1 MPLVTCADCKTEHS
15 DEASAC
21 PKCGKPNTPASKK
34 KTSPIAM
41 VGAILFGLF
50 IVLCLGFMKVNAEI
64 KQEEELR
71 RINRE
76 GNQFAEEQ
84 MKRQKAAEEEIKKYK
99 K

>member
-50 IVLCLGFMKVNAEI
+50 IVLCLGFMKVNADANN
-64 KQEEELR
+64 EEEVR
-71 RINRE
+71 QINHE
-76 GNQFAEEQ
+76 ANKFADEQ
-84 MKRQKAAEEEIKKYK
+84 MNK
-99 K
+99 